1 MSLASLLAKLVY
13 FKTLSF
19 DQLCKKLVG
28 FFPKWSLDSSG
39 YLSYVVGAQLLKLEP
54 KPTPA
59 LKSAL
64 HLARLGLSRLVA
76 NPAQHYTNLS
86 QGLLLITMA
95 GLLLRRRIAKV
106 AKMLKERIEKIAT
119 SNFYSS
125 YEGW

>member
-1 MSLASLLAKLVY
+1 MSLASLLAELVY
-13 FKTLSF
+13 FKTLSL

-39 YLSYVVGAQLLKLEP
+39 SFVVRAQLLVCTLKLEP

-76 NPAQHYTNLS
+76 NPAQRYTNLS

-106 AKMLKERIEKIAT
+106 AKC
-119 SNFYSS
+119 
-125 YEGW
+125 

>member
-1 MSLASLLAKLVY
+1 MILASLLAELVY
-13 FKTLSF
+13 FKTLSL

-64 HLARLGLSRLVA
+64 HLARLELSRFVA
-76 NPAQHYTNLS
+76 NPAQRYTN
-86 QGLLLITMA
+86 
-95 GLLLRRRIAKV
+95 
-106 AKMLKERIEKIAT
+106 
-119 SNFYSS
+119 
-125 YEGW
+125 